1 MDTKSSYFEKSILLN
16 TRTLYFS
23 RCRNR
28 PHWSRV
34 PPFGSTTTYEE
45 WA

>member
-1 MDTKSSYFEKSILLN
+1 MDFEKSILLN

-23 RCRNR
+23 HCRNR